1 MTNDDKLVRI
11 KEIDAK
17 FENAT
22 GWGSWMAT
30 LSSERRCLVRELRA
44 AGIVIDHRYHAYP
57 VNAHTRKNLLDVEA
71 RHELPKV

>member
-1 MTNDDKLVRI
+1 MTSIDDKLARI
-11 KEIDAK
+11 HEIDAQ

-44 AGIVIDHRYHAYP
+44 AGIVVDHRY
-57 VNAHTRKNLLDVEA
+57 
-71 RHELPKV
+71 ELKTASGRLSD